1 MTDMTESTFQS
12 KLPHL
17 GTSIFTEMS
26 ILAHK
31 HQAINLSQGF
41 PEFDTPDFLKE
52 GIQQAIREGKNQYA
66 PSPGIPDLL
75 TQIGELVQRCY
86 IRDEARRLDPMK
98 NIAVTTGAT
107 EALWVAFQT
116 LIRPGDEVIVFDP
129 AYDAYEPDIQL
140 AGGVC
145 RHITMA
151 APDYA
156 IDWQQVRAAINDK
169 TCAIVINSPH
179 NPTGTLLSQSDLE
192 TLQDIVLKHGLYVI
206 SDEVYEHMTFDG
218 QRHESVL
225 RYPDLFERSF
235 VISSF
240 GKSFHCTGWKLG
252 YCVAPEYLM
261 TEFKKIHQYVT
272 FSSFTPAQHAIAAM
286 LENHPEHIEALSGFY
301 QHKRDLLVD
310 ALQGSRLKVLP
321 SHGTYFLGVDYS
333 AVLELNDLAF
343 CHWLTKEIGVAAIP
357 LSPFY
362 QADSLDDYHKNNKVV
377 RLCFAKHDETLLK
390 AAEVLCG
397 L

>member
-1 MTDMTESTFQS
+1 MTESTFQS

-41 PEFDTPDFLKE
+41 PEFDTPDFLKK
-52 GIQQAIREGKNQYA
+52 GIQQAISAGKNQYA
-66 PSPGIPDLL
+66 PSPGIPALL

-86 IRDEARRLDPMK
+86 IREEARRLDPMT
-98 NIAVTTGAT
+98 NITVTTGAT
-107 EALWVAFQT
+107 EALWVTFQT

-145 RHITMA
+145 RHIAMT

-156 IDWQQVRAAINDK
+156 IDWQQVRATVNDR
-169 TCAIVINSPH
+169 TRAIVINSPH
-179 NPTGTLLSQSDLE
+179 NPTGTLLSQSDLQ
-192 TLQDIVLKHGLYVI
+192 TLQDIVLEHSLYVI

-272 FSSFTPAQHAIAAM
+272 FSSFTPAQHAIASM
-286 LENHPEHIEALSGFY
+286 LAHHPEHIEALSGFY

-310 ALQGSRLKVLP
+310 ALKDSRLKVLP

-333 AVLELNDLAF
+333 AVSELNDLAF

-362 QADSLDDYHKNNKVV
+362 QADVLEEYHKHNKVV

-390 AAEVLCG
+390 AAEILGG

>member
-1 MTDMTESTFQS
+1 MTDSSFQS

-26 ILAHK
+26 ILAHQ

-41 PEFDTPDFLKE
+41 PEFDTPVFLKDA
-52 GIQQAIREGKNQYA
+52 INQAIGDGMNQYA
-66 PSPGIPDLL
+66 PSPGLPNLL
-75 TQIGELVQRCY
+75 QQIGDLVQRCY
-86 IRDEARRLDPMK
+86 IKDESRRLDPMK
-98 NIAVTTGAT
+98 TITVTTGAT

-116 LIRPGDEVIVFDP
+116 VVRPGDEVIVFDP
-129 AYDAYEPDIQL
+129 AYDAYEPDIEL

-145 RHITMA
+145 RHIAMQ

-156 IDWQQVRAAINDK
+156 IDWQQVRAVINDK
-169 TCAIVINSPH
+169 TRAIVINSPH

-192 TLQDIVLKHGLYVI
+192 TLQAIVLEHGLYVI

-218 QRHESVL
+218 LQHESVL

-272 FSSFTPAQHAIAAM
+272 FSSFTPAQHAIASM
-286 LENHPEHIEALSGFY
+286 LENHPEHIDALSDFY

-310 ALQGSRLKVLP
+310 ALKGSRFEILP
-321 SHGTYFLGVDYS
+321 SQGTYFLLLDYS
-333 AVLELNDLAF
+333 AVSDLNDLEF
-343 CHWLTKEIGVAAIP
+343 SHWLTKEIGVATIP

-362 QADSLDDYHKNNKVV
+362 QADSLEEYHKDNKVV
-377 RLCFAKHDETLLK
+377 RLCFAKHDETLIK
-390 AAEVLCG
+390 AAEVLSG